1 MFFLITNTSSIR
13 GINVKDMKVLFLAHE
28 AIYSGA
34 PMALLSVIKVL
45 KESIGGIQT
54 DILVLNGGPM
64 INEFSKYGKAV
75 VCNTKEPRWHK
86 LMRMLRLRRDWNPDY
101 LGQMGCRDYDF
112 VYANSIATL
121 REALYLKKKYGFPVL
136 VHFHESEYCVK
147 ARHIRQDMVDNCDWF
162 VAVSELCKRNLVEN
176 FNVPED
182 KIVLQHPFSPWIK
195 EVLSGRYVANK
206 VQIEGLAEDV
216 FVVGLSGTTDWVKG
230 DDLVPVIVANFFR
243 HHPEAKCK
251 FLAIGLFDD
260 AVDRMTFALKKEGL
274 SDKVIMLKRVPRPLD
289 YFSKFNVLVV
299 PSREESFSLVV
310 EETSVLKKPSIVF
323 EGAIGISELLDDS
336 SSIQVPYL
344 DVEAMSNAIYKLYL
358 DRNLGKSI
366 GESAC
371 QRIQSLYNEDSK
383 NQAIV
388 DLFRKIGN

>member
-1 MFFLITNTSSIR
+1 
-13 GINVKDMKVLFLAHE
+13 MKVLFLVHE

-34 PMALLSVIKVL
+34 PIALLSVVKAL
-45 KESIGGIQT
+45 KESDGGIQT
-54 DILVLNGGPM
+54 DILALNGGPM
-64 INEFSKYGKAV
+64 VGEFSKYGKTV

-101 LGQMGCRDYDF
+101 LGQIGCRDYDL

-136 VHFHESEYCVK
+136 AHFHESEYCVK
-147 ARHIRQDMVDNCDWF
+147 ARHIRQDMVDNCNWF
-162 VAVSELCKRNLVEN
+162 VVVSELCKKNLVEN
-176 FNVPED
+176 FNVPES

-195 EVLSGRYVANK
+195 EVLSGRYAANEL
-206 VQIEGLAEDV
+206 QIDGLYEDD

-243 HHPEAKCK
+243 HHPDAKCK

-260 AVDRMTFALKKEGL
+260 TVDRMTFALKKEGL
-274 SDKVIMLKRVPRPLD
+274 SDKVIILKRVPRPLD
-289 YFSKFNVLVV
+289 YYSRFDVFVV
-299 PSREESFSLVV
+299 PSREDSFPLAV
-310 EETSVLKKPSIVF
+310 EENAVLKIPVVLF
-323 EGAIGISELLDDS
+323 RGATGSSEWLDDS
-336 SSIQVPYL
+336 SSVQVPYL
-344 DVEAMSNAIYKLYL
+344 DIETMSNAIYKLYL

-371 QRIQSLYNEDSK
+371 RRIQSLYNEDSK

-388 DLFRKIGN
+388 DLFRKLKS

>member
-1 MFFLITNTSSIR
+1 
-13 GINVKDMKVLFLAHE
+13 MKVLFLVHE
-28 AIYSGA
+28 AIYTGA
-34 PMALLSVIKVL
+34 PIALLNIVK
-45 KESIGGIQT
+45 
-54 DILVLNGGPM
+54 DLNGSVDDLQADALLLSEGPM
-64 INEFSKYGKAV
+64 IDEFSKYGKTV

-101 LGQMGCRDYDF
+101 LGQMGCRDYDL

-121 REALYLKKKYGFPVL
+121 REALYLKRKYGFPVL
-136 VHFHESEYCVK
+136 VHFHEAEYCVK

-176 FNVPED
+176 FNVPEH

-206 VQIEGLAEDV
+206 VQIAGLAEDD

-230 DDLVPVIVANFFR
+230 DDLIPVIVANFFR
-243 HHPEAKCK
+243 HHPDAKCK

-274 SDKVIMLKRVPRPLD
+274 SDKVIMLKRVPCPLD
-289 YFSKFNVLVV
+289 YFSKFDVLVV

-310 EETSVLKKPSIVF
+310 EENSVLKKPSIVF
-323 EGAIGISELLDDS
+323 EGAIGISELLDES

-344 DVEAMSNAIYKLYL
+344 DIEAMSDAIYKMYSDNEL
-358 DRNLGKSI
+358 RKSI
-366 GESAC
+366 GESAF
-371 QRIQSLYNEDSK
+371 QRIQSLYNEDSR

-388 DLFRKIGN
+388 DLFRNLEN